1 MDNSVQR
8 PLPSYANF
16 TYGKSNYGSILKEV
30 LGPLGLQLRQGKW
43 IDAVTL
49 APPPVREHPSFPS
62 PYRPPA
68 PLAGASGDGRVDASD
83 STGVADFLAAVSLP
97 DLDTVE
103 SPRRLRARA
112 SGLLKSSARR
122 MGVSYTE
129 LLQSPSPADAN
140 TGKLLFFSSGP
151 GVEVSPSVGRA
162 GRLWEIS
169 AKASDS
175 ISSMDFARIVDFSA
189 WERARVVF
197 GGETRRADATVNFE
211 NGGAVTQYSSV
222 FDGLTVDVIGDRWSF
237 VWRGNGSVLE
247 VPGSVGSCAS
257 GSSKV
262 SYDSVVGVP
271 LLSRIP
277 VLKYL
282 FSYSDKYD
290 DELLIEVCL
299 EDLT

>member
-1 MDNSVQR
+1 MDHSVQR
-8 PLPSYANF
+8 PVPSYANF
-16 TYGKSNYGSILKEV
+16 SYDRKNYASILKEI
-30 LGPLGLQLRQGKW
+30 LNPLGLQLKQGKW
-43 IDAVTL
+43 IDAIVL
-49 APPPVREHPSFPS
+49 MPPPSPVREGIS
-62 PYRPPA
+62 PRSPLVPPTPLVGVLGA
-68 PLAGASGDGRVDASD
+68 PGEASSD
-83 STGVADFLAAVSLP
+83 SLAVQAVLEALE
-97 DLDTVE
+97 DLE
-103 SPRRLRARA
+103 SPEEPRHFRAKA
-112 SGLLKSSARR
+112 SGLLKSSARK

-140 TGKLLFFSSGP
+140 TGKLLFFSSGNA
-151 GVEVSPSVGRA
+151 GEIASSVGRP

-175 ISSMDFARIVDFSA
+175 LGSLDFARIVDFYA
-189 WERARVVF
+189 FDKARVVF
-197 GGETRRADATVNFE
+197 GGETRRVDSQINYE
-211 NGGAVTQYSSV
+211 SGSAVTQYSSI
-222 FDGLTVDVIGDRWSF
+222 FDGLTVDVNGDRWF
-237 VWRGNGSVLE
+237 FIWRGNGSVLE

-262 SYDSVVGVP
+262 SYNSTVGVP

-282 FSYSDKYD
+282 FSYEDKYD